1 MCRPLYWFWGLI
13 PLALVMVL
21 ALYFRPTPIEAD
33 LASRTNA
40 ALVEAGEVWASIA
53 IDGRDVS
60 LTGSAPNEAAKTQA
74 REIAQSVWGVH
85 EVNDNTELL
94 ALADPFL
101 WRAERDAGTLSLSGN
116 IPSAE
121 ARGGLEATAN
131 QLFEGVTLNSDGLTA
146 ARGVPDLAQWTAGTE
161 FALEQLAKLEAGV
174 AALENL
180 DLTLSG
186 IAPSPEVYEEVLGA
200 LETLPDGITLAENG
214 IEIPTVSPHRFTV
227 EREEGRLN
235 LTGFA
240 PSFEARA
247 VAVSEADRL
256 FPEASIES
264 DIAVA
269 GGGVDAGRWSQGATY
284 LLGQLARLRV
294 GNGEISDNS
303 ITVTG
308 EAATIAGYEEA
319 RAALDAVPA
328 PFTLSGGDIAPAPAD
343 SFTWTAAIDQ
353 ETVSI
358 GGFAPTEE
366 VVGRIAEAA
375 EAALPNREIRTTT
388 QVAAGPVESVIWGD
402 RAGYSLGLLKGLEQG
417 RVLLT
422 PSGLSVDGRAAS
434 VVDYEAIKD
443 ALAALPEGLELVR
456 DGVLPA
462 VVTPFVWSATVD
474 GTTIETAG
482 FAPTEDLRNELV
494 GALSDA
500 KSGAEVVSTVRI
512 ANGDVSAPAY
522 SSAVELA
529 ARMVGLLSEGSVSL
543 SDSTLSV
550 DGTAADVESF
560 DAANALIASIPEGLT
575 EGTIDIRPAAIGVL
589 SWSATR
595 EGRRIELD
603 GSVPSEAI
611 RKGILD
617 AAAAEVSGANIID
630 NMEIGD
636 GGAEAAIWG
645 NGAAFALRQLGR
657 LIRGRVALNGTD
669 FAIDGVA
676 PDFDAYNAVLG
687 DVPGAIPGG
696 LRLASRN
703 ILPPAISPY
712 VWGARRDG
720 VGMALT
726 GHVPDTETRD
736 EVVAFA
742 QRQFGSVPV
751 ADTMTLASG
760 APVGLIDGIGVGLTA
775 LQNLSA
781 GSVALLDRKMTV
793 RGVADN
799 ASVRDRVV
807 ELLTSGLPEGYESI
821 ADIRVQNAGPAP
833 VAADECQSLLNEILS
848 GNIIRF
854 EVNSADLREESF
866 TVLDRLLETA
876 ERCPESRIEIAG
888 HTDAD
893 GSDEYNR
900 RLSQSRAEAVRRYL
914 VDGGVGGDRLTARGY
929 GEAEPIASNDTDA
942 GKARNR
948 RIEFNI
954 LQ

>member
-13 PLALVMVL
+13 PLALATLL

-33 LASRTNA
+33 LAGRANA
-40 ALVEAGEVWASIA
+40 ALAEAGEAWAFVA

-60 LTGSAPNEAAKTQA
+60 LSGSAPNEGAQTQA
-74 REIAQSVWGVH
+74 RAIAQSVWGVRV
-85 EVNDNTELL
+85 VNDETELL

-101 WRAERDAGTLSLSGN
+101 WRAERNAEGLSLSGN

-121 ARGGLEATAN
+121 ARSGLEALADR
-131 QLFEGVTLNSDGLTA
+131 LFDGMALDADDLTA

-161 FALEQLAKLEAGV
+161 FVLEQLAKLDAGQ

-180 DLTLSG
+180 DLSISG
-186 IAPSPEVYEEVLGA
+186 TVPSPEVYEEVLVA
-200 LETLPDGITLAENG
+200 LQTLPEGITLARNA
-214 IEIPTVSPHRFTV
+214 IEIPTVSPHRFV
-227 EREEGRLN
+227 AEKQEGRLN

-240 PSFEARA
+240 PSFDARA
-247 VAVSEADRL
+247 VAVAEAARLLPDANIDSE
-256 FPEASIES
+256 
-264 DIAVA
+264 IAIA
-269 GGGVDAGRWSQGATY
+269 GGMVDAGSWQQGASY
-284 LLGQLARLRV
+284 LLGQLARLST
-294 GNGEISDNS
+294 GNGEISDDT
-303 ITVTG
+303 ITITG

-319 RAALDAVPA
+319 RAALAAVPA
-328 PFTLSGGDIAPAPAD
+328 PFTVSGEGITPAPAD

-353 ETVSI
+353 DTVSI
-358 GGFAPTEE
+358 GGFAPSEE
-366 VVGRIAEAA
+366 VVGRIAAAA
-375 EAALPNREIRTTT
+375 ETALPNREIETTT
-388 QVAAGPVESVIWGD
+388 QVAAGPVDPVTWGD

-462 VVTPFVWSATVD
+462 VVSPFTWSATVD

-482 FAPTEDLRNELV
+482 FAPTEDLRNDLV

-512 ANGDVSAPAY
+512 AGGDISAPAY
-522 SSAVELA
+522 GEAVEFA
-529 ARMVGLLSEGSVSL
+529 ASMLGLLSEGSVRL
-543 SDSTLSV
+543 FDSTLAV

-560 DAANALIASIPEGLT
+560 DAATALLENIPEGLERGAIT
-575 EGTIDIRPAAIGVL
+575 VRPAAIGVL
-589 SWSATR
+589 SWTARR

-611 RKGILD
+611 RKDILD

-630 NMEIGD
+630 NMEIAD
-636 GGAEAAIWG
+636 GGAEAAVWG

-657 LIRGRVALNGTD
+657 LTRGEVALNGTD
-669 FAIDGVA
+669 FTIDGVA

-687 DVPGAIPGG
+687 DVPGALPGG

-720 VGMALT
+720 AGMALT

-760 APVGLIDGIGVGLTA
+760 APGDLIEGIGVGLTA

-799 ASVRDRVV
+799 ASIRDRVV
-807 ELLTSGLPEGYESI
+807 ELLTAGLPDGYDSI

-833 VAADECQSLLNEILS
+833 VAADECQSLLNDILA

-854 EVNSADLREESF
+854 EVGSADLREESF
-866 TVLDRLLETA
+866 AVLDRLLETA

-893 GSDEYNR
+893 GTDEFNR

-914 VDGGVGGDRLTARGY
+914 VDGGIAGDRLTARGY
-929 GEAEPIASNDTDA
+929 GESEPIASNDTDA